1 MSVTKTKTKTI
12 SVQISARTLAE
23 AFVDLL
29 SFNKKVT
36 RIKISMKRI
45 GDVPGENVYI
55 TCSGRG
61 SLKGSVV
68 DGNFHGVIRG
78 TERQVKAWQR
88 FFDKFVEVPEFSLK
102 DYIAWL
108 RNNNNNNNT

>member
-1 MSVTKTKTKTI
+1 MSVTKTKSKTI

-45 GDVPGENVYI
+45 GDIPGENVYV

-78 TERQVKAWQR
+78 TPRQVKAWQR
-88 FFDKFVEVPEFSLK
+88 FFKKFVEVPDFSLK
-102 DYIAWL
+102 DYIEWL
-108 RNNNNNNNT
+108 KNNNTS

>member
-1 MSVTKTKTKTI
+1 M
-12 SVQISARTLAE
+12 
-23 AFVDLL
+23 DLL

-36 RIKISMKRI
+36 HIKISMKRI
-45 GDVPGENVYI
+45 GDIPSENVYI

-88 FFDKFVEVPEFSLK
+88 FFDKFVSVPEFSLQN
-102 DYIAWL
+102 YIEWL
-108 RNNNNNNNT
+108 KNNNNTS

>member
-1 MSVTKTKTKTI
+1 
-12 SVQISARTLAE
+12 
-23 AFVDLL
+23 
-29 SFNKKVT
+29 
-36 RIKISMKRI
+36 MKRI
-45 GDVPGENVYI
+45 GDVPCENVYI

-88 FFDKFVEVPEFSLK
+88 FFDKFVSVPEFSLES
-102 DYIAWL
+102 YINWL
-108 RNNNNNNNT
+108 RANGNNNNTHEEATCLRDSS